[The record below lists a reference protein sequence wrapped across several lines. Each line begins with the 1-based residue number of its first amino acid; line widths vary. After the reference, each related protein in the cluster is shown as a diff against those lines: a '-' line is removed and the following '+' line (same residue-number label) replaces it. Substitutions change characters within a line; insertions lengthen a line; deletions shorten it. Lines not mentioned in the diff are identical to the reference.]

1 VYTVRNFDLAM
12 DNSDQPRFVRFGA
25 FTFDPLAGEL
35 RKQGRKLK
43 LQGQPIE
50 ILAMLLGRPG
60 EIITREELQKRLW
73 PENTFVDFEH
83 SLNAAVKRLRD
94 TLDDSAEA
102 PRYVETLARRGYRFI
117 APVEDTGLFHRFDAR
132 GETIDSMAV
141 LPFVNASSNPDT
153 EYLTDGIAE
162 SLINSLSQLP
172 RLKVMSRDSAF
183 RYKGKETDA
192 ETVGRQLRVRTVFK
206 GRITQRDSSVAIG
219 VELIDARDN
228 SQIWGQRYDRKL
240 ADILVLQDEIA
251 KEITTALRLRLTGAE
266 EKRLAKR
273 YTENAEA
280 YQLYLKGRY
289 YWNKRTKDAARKGV
303 SHFQQA
309 IDQDPNYA
317 RAYAGLADSYY
328 VLGYYSALPPK
339 EAFPKAKAAAM
350 KALEF
355 DDSLAEGH
363 AALAVVIRDFDW
375 DWAKAEKEFN
385 RAIEL
390 NPRYASAYEWCANL
404 FTAVGRREEG
414 LTQMKRAQEMDP
426 LSLIINAD
434 LGRTFYFARDCDQSL
449 EQLRRALE
457 MDPNFGLAHVFLG
470 QVYVQKGMFEK
481 AISEFQ
487 EGIVLSSGSTYAL
500 ARRAHTY
507 AVAGQRGEAQKE
519 LNRLKEL
526 SEQEYVSPYD
536 IAVIY
541 VGLGEKDQAFAWLER
556 AYENRSPWLVY
567 LKVEPAL
574 DPLRS
579 DPRFADL
586 LCRMNL
592 Q

>member
-1 VYTVRNFDLAM
+1 M
-12 DNSDQPRFVRFGA
+12 GNSDQPRVVRFGA

-117 APVEDTGLFHRFDAR
+117 PPVEDTGLFHRFDAR

-153 EYLTDGIAE
+153 EYLSDGIAE

-251 KEITTALRLRLTGAE
+251 KEITTALQLRLTGAE
-266 EKRLAKR
+266 EKRLGKR
-273 YTENAEA
+273 HTEDAEA

-289 YWNKRTKDAARKGV
+289 YWNKRTKEAARKGV
-303 SHFQQA
+303 NYFQQA
-309 IDQDPNYA
+309 IDRDPTYA

-328 VLGYYSALPPK
+328 VLGYYNALPPK
-339 EAFPKAKAAAM
+339 DAFPKAKAAAT
-350 KALEF
+350 KALE
-355 DDSLAEGH
+355 
-363 AALAVVIRDFDW
+363 
-375 DWAKAEKEFN
+375 AEKEFN
-385 RAIEL
+385 RAVEL
-390 NPRYASAYEWCANL
+390 NPRYASAYEWHANL
-404 FTAVGRREEG
+404 FTVIGRREEG
-414 LTQMKRAQEMDP
+414 LAQMKRAQEMDP

-434 LGRTFYFARDCDQSL
+434 LGRTFYFARDYDQSL
-449 EQLRRALE
+449 KQLRKTIE
-457 MDPNFGLAHVFLG
+457 MDPNFGIAHVFLG
-470 QVYVQKGMFEK
+470 QVYVQKQMFEE

-487 EGIVLSSGSTYAL
+487 LGITLSSGSTYAR
-500 ARRAHTY
+500 ARSGHTY
-507 AVAGQRGEAQKE
+507 AVAGQRGEAQRE
-519 LNRLKEL
+519 LNRLKDL
-526 SEQEYVSPYD
+526 SEQEYVSPHD
-536 IAVIY
+536 IAVIH
-541 VGLGEKDQAFAWLER
+541 VGLGEKEQAFAWLER
-556 AYENRSPWLVY
+556 AYENRSSWLVY

-586 LCRMNL
+586 LRRMNL